1 MAADTVVV
9 DLELE
14 QTNAESELEPVRQRL
29 VRNQQRI
36 ADGTIADPKALG
48 GLVEEVQH
56 LQRRITTLEDAEL
69 EVMEQLETAQ
79 ASRDKLRQ
87 QAAAL
92 DEELATLSAKRDTQL
107 AELDADV
114 ADRRQERAGLATDI
128 PADLMAYYVKLGA
141 TRGGVGAAELRR
153 RRCTGCQLEVNAAE
167 LRVFAAAAPEEVLRC
182 EECGRILI
190 RTTNSGLHP

>member
-1 MAADTVVV
+1 MVV